1 LCFFFVFWLLFF
13 LFFLNSPV
21 SVESRSGSLG
31 SPQDGRRFL
40 LAAPRARGPILERVA
55 PRAFFFRPTGKYVR
69 GPNPKLTCPCMGDG
83 RRQGS
88 PFQDPIP
95 AYRLRRVAPSFCF
108 PRRMT
113 SGLRYLS
120 RRLHREQGTG
130 TWARETKDPTPSS
143 ALPPPRQRKPSA
155 PRHPAARQ
163 EPWPSSIP
171 ARVKRATTAT
181 RCTGQKPPFSPR
193 PSVPFRGTDGRSGRD
208 GDAGLRECGGGARKT
223 QAKPN
228 QGRRPD
234 AHRGVTSVLP
244 SPWTDLDPSGAA
256 CVHVSPW
263 PPTCTVVASRM
274 CCLSADSQP
283 PMAMAMAT
291 PVRCFGDGMGGPST
305 DTTLVS
311 LTRRLLSYF

>member
-1 LCFFFVFWLLFF
+1 MYGRRKTTRIAFSGSHTGIPPSPRRAEF
-13 LFFLNSPV
+13 LFPS
-21 SVESRSGSLG
+21 
-31 SPQDGRRFL
+31 
-40 LAAPRARGPILERVA
+40 AA
-55 PRAFFFRPTGKYVR
+55 
-69 GPNPKLTCPCMGDG
+69 
-83 RRQGS
+83 
-88 PFQDPIP
+88 
-95 AYRLRRVAPSFCF
+95 
-108 PRRMT
+108 RRMT

-244 SPWTDLDPSGAA
+244 SPWTWTRVEPRASTSPRGLPLAPWSRLACVVCLPTPSLPWQWQWQWQPPSGAS
-256 CVHVSPW
+256 V
-263 PPTCTVVASRM
+263 
-274 CCLSADSQP
+274 
-283 PMAMAMAT
+283 
-291 PVRCFGDGMGGPST
+291 MGWGAQARIQHWF
-305 DTTLVS
+305 L
-311 LTRRLLSYF
+311 